1 MTLLVSSSTWLK
13 LANRVAIVTG
23 AGSGIGASVAYHLA
37 QQGCHVVLADKDMEA
52 ASDSASACSA
62 FTRPSPSCLHPP
74 KILAVQCDVAD
85 SSSVQHL
92 IATSDE
98 FARQVHQHE
107 LQRDTEMN
115 CTSNLI
121 DSMFVDAAPLASILI
136 NCAGI
141 TRDAVITKMTD
152 ADFDEVV
159 DINLRGTY
167 LTCRYFSQL
176 ARLEALSTTNSAT
189 TSSIIN
195 LSSIVGLRG
204 NKGQTNYA
212 ASKAGVIGMTKSLAK
227 ELAKYNVRANC
238 IVPGFIDTPMS
249 AKMPE
254 NIRQTMKSNIPMK
267 KFGTTENVSDLIL
280 FLASER
286 AAYITGEAIEISGAI
301 SF

>member
-1 MTLLVSSSTWLK
+1 MLLKLLLNYFRIYYSQTLL
-13 LANRVAIVTG
+13 I
-23 AGSGIGASVAYHLA
+23 
-37 QQGCHVVLADKDMEA
+37 
-52 ASDSASACSA
+52 
-62 FTRPSPSCLHPP
+62 F
-74 KILAVQCDVAD
+74 
-85 SSSVQHL
+85 
-92 IATSDE
+92 
-98 FARQVHQHE
+98 
-107 LQRDTEMN
+107 
-115 CTSNLI
+115 
-121 DSMFVDAAPLASILI
+121 SIFL
-136 NCAGI
+136 
-141 TRDAVITKMTD
+141 

-238 IVPGFIDTPMS
+238 IVPGFIDTPSKLDISGSDSFCVLITFLLTVCVLDSTTTNIVS